1 MPYGCLDSQTLSQA
15 SRIALEKAVEWIQKS
30 MQISRH
36 QTFLVLASFDEGFEH
51 EMRLRKDFVSRALT
65 DEDPLLNNVI
75 EIRGKNDE
83 DLAHRITRT
92 KELLPI
98 DTITVFAESRHAIS
112 LRPIFKR
119 KFGKVL
125 QVKTFKADFEANHPW
140 ISTSSSPAWILWN
153 LSVRVWFEMRK
164 RMGRSLRKQLRFW
177 LRP

>member
-1 MPYGCLDSQTLSQA
+1 MPYGCLDPQTLSQA

-30 MQISRH
+30 MRISRH
-36 QTFLVLASFDEGFEH
+36 QTFLVLASFDEGVEH
-51 EMRLRKDFVSRALT
+51 EMQLRKDFVSRALT

-83 DLAHRITRT
+83 DLAHRIART

-125 QVKTFKADFEANHPW
+125 QVKTFKADFEVNHPW
-140 ISTSSSPAWILWN
+140 ISTSSSPAWVLWN